1 MPELSSEE
9 REVWLKTDESKQ
21 TLYERRRCAH
31 CGGAHLR
38 ACPRVRSMTFTTSGA
53 VESVKFW
60 RDGQWDASAV
70 VWPEDI
76 FDFEDELVTK
86 KELETQ

>member
-1 MPELSSEE
+1 
-9 REVWLKTDESKQ
+9 
-21 TLYERRRCAH
+21 
-31 CGGAHLR
+31 
-38 ACPRVRSMTFTTSGA
+38 MTFTTSGA